1 MTDYEALLIGGR
13 SGVGKST
20 VGWEVSAL
28 LEEAGVPHCVLD
40 GDYLGHVSPAPPDDP
55 HRAALTE
62 RNLAAVWANFAA
74 LGHRRLVYTNTASV
88 LEDGLFRRALGGGS
102 LRLVRVLLT
111 ASDETAAAR
120 LARRESGAQL
130 TTHIRRSHAA
140 ARRLDA
146 EAPADTVRVATD
158 GRRVREIARE
168 VVGVAGW

>member
-20 VGWEVSAL
+20 VGWEVSVL

-40 GDYLGHVSPAPPDDP
+40 GDYLGHVYPAPPDDP
-55 HRAALTE
+55 HRTAVTE

-74 LGHRRLVYTNTASV
+74 LGQRRLIYTNTVSV
-88 LEDGLFRRALGGGS
+88 LEGGLFRRALGGGS

-120 LARRESGAQL
+120 LARRESGTQL
-130 TTHIRRSHAA
+130 TAHIRRSHAA

-146 EAPADTVRVATD
+146 ETPAGTVRVATD
-158 GRRVREIARE
+158 GRQVREIARE

>member
-1 MTDYEALLIGGR
+1 MTGYEALLIGGR

-62 RNLAAVWANFAA
+62 RNLAAVWSNFTA

-120 LARRESGAQL
+120 LARRETGTRLAH
-130 TTHIRRSHAA
+130 HIRRSRDA
-140 ARRLDA
+140 ARLL
-146 EAPADTVRVATD
+146 EAQAPPGTVRVATD